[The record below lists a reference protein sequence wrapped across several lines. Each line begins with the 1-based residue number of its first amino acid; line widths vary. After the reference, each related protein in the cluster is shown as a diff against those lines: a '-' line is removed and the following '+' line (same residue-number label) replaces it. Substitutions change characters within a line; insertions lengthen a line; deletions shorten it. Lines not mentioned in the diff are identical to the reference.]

1 MSNFMEKC
9 NRFENFLIFIISVL
23 LYLLNRFIFLNINNS
38 TLNFFFSCYFDD
50 LLAPLLLF
58 SYINILLSFYNKKI
72 YSLKY
77 LIIFILLVS
86 IVWEY
91 LICFIR
97 PTSVSDPI
105 DILFYVLGTLIYWII
120 HKKWNQKRLKD
131 EFPELFKDLD

>member
-1 MSNFMEKC
+1 MSNLMKKC
-9 NRFENFLIFIISVL
+9 NRFENFFIFIISVVL
-23 LYLLNRFIFLNINNS
+23 HVLNVFIFSNINNS
-38 TLNFFFSCYFDD
+38 TLNYFFSCYFDD

-91 LICFIR
+91 LIGFIK
-97 PTSVSDPI
+97 PNSVSDPI
-105 DILFYVLGTLIYWII
+105 DILAYVLGTLIYWII
-120 HKKWNQKRLKD
+120 HKKLMNRF
-131 EFPELFKDLD
+131 E

>member
-1 MSNFMEKC
+1 MSNLMKKC
-9 NRFENFLIFIISVL
+9 NRFENFFIFIISVVL
-23 LYLLNRFIFLNINNS
+23 HVLNVFIFSNINNS
-38 TLNFFFSCYFDD
+38 TLNYFFSCYFDD

-91 LICFIR
+91 LIGFIK
-97 PTSVSDPI
+97 PSSVSDPI
-105 DILFYVLGTLIYWII
+105 DILAYVLGTLIYWII
-120 HKKWNQKRLKD
+120 HKKLMNRF
-131 EFPELFKDLD
+131 E

>member
-9 NRFENFLIFIISVL
+9 NRFENFLIFIICVSS
-23 LYLLNRFIFLNINNS
+23 YLLNRVILLNINNS
-38 TLNFFFSCYFDD
+38 ILHYFFSCYFDD

-77 LIIFILLVS
+77 LMTFILLVS

-91 LICFIR
+91 LICFIK
-97 PTSVSDPI
+97 PTSVSDPL
-105 DILFYVLGTLIYWII
+105 DVLFYAFGTLIYWTI
-120 HKKWNQKRLKD
+120 HKN
-131 EFPELFKDLD
+131 LDIKKANIHNGS

>member
-1 MSNFMEKC
+1 MYKFIEKC
-9 NRFENFLIFIISVL
+9 KRFENFSIFIISVL
-23 LYLLNRFIFLNINNS
+23 LYLLNRFIILNINNS
-38 TLNFFFSCYFDD
+38 TIHYFFSGYFDD

-91 LICFIR
+91 LIIFIK

-105 DILFYVLGTLIYWII
+105 DVIFYILGTLIYWII
-120 HKKWNQKRLKD
+120 HKKWNQKKI
-131 EFPELFKDLD
+131 

>member
-1 MSNFMEKC
+1 MYKFIEKC
-9 NRFENFLIFIISVL
+9 KRFENFSIFIISVL
-23 LYLLNRFIFLNINNS
+23 LYLLNRFIILNINNS
-38 TLNFFFSCYFDD
+38 TIHYFFSGYFDD

-91 LICFIR
+91 LIVFIK
-97 PTSVSDPI
+97 PTSLSDPI
-105 DILFYVLGTLIYWII
+105 DVIFYILGTLIYWII
-120 HKKWNQKRLKD
+120 HKKWNQKKI
-131 EFPELFKDLD
+131 

>member
-23 LYLLNRFIFLNINNS
+23 LYLLNRFSFLNINNS
-38 TLNFFFSCYFDD
+38 TLNYFFSCYFDD

-91 LICFIR
+91 LICFIK

-105 DILFYVLGTLIYWII
+105 DILFYILGTLIYWVI

-131 EFPELFKDLD
+131 EVPELFKDLD

>member
-1 MSNFMEKC
+1 MYNLLKKSQ
-9 NRFENFLIFIISVL
+9 RFENCSIFIISVFL
-23 LYLLNRFIFLNINNS
+23 HLLNRFFLLNIDNYC
-38 TLNFFFSCYFDD
+38 LHYFFSSYFDD

-58 SYINILLSFYNKKI
+58 SYINLLLSIYNKKI

-91 LICFIR
+91 LIVFAK

-105 DILFYVLGTLIYWII
+105 YVLFYVFGTIIYWII
-120 HKKWNQKRLKD
+120 HKMWGK
-131 EFPELFKDLD
+131 